1 MKISIKWL
9 EKNGACSEGKEW
21 FQNQQETDG
30 VLVIKK
36 LIGEKQYNW
45 ANWTIVRLMTHK
57 QKVQYAVY
65 AAEQVIEIFEKKYQ
79 NDKRPREAI
88 EAAKAYLKDPSDKN
102 KNAAANAANAAYAA
116 AYAAAYTAA
125 YTAAYAADAA
135 ADAAAYAAAYSA
147 YSAYSA
153 DAAYSA
159 YAAANAAANA
169 AAYAAADAA
178 YAAAKR
184 KELKIKIINNGMMI
198 LKSSKGR
205 KTK

>member
-159 YAAANAAANA
+159 YAAANAAAN
-169 AAYAAADAA
+169 DA

-184 KELKIKIINNGMMI
+184 KELKIKIINNGIMI

>member
-125 YTAAYAADAA
+125 YTAA
-135 ADAAAYAAAYSA
+135 
-147 YSAYSA
+147 
-153 DAAYSA
+153 
-159 YAAANAAANA
+159 
-169 AAYAAADAA
+169 
-178 YAAAKR
+178 KR
-184 KELKIKIINNGMMI
+184 KELKIKIINNGIMI

>member
-116 AYAAAYTAA
+116 AYAAAY
-125 YTAAYAADAA
+125 
-135 ADAAAYAAAYSA
+135 SA

-159 YAAANAAANA
+159 YAAANAAA
-169 AAYAAADAA
+169 YDA

-184 KELKIKIINNGMMI
+184 KELKIKIINNGIMI

>member
-153 DAAYSA
+153 DAAYAA
-159 YAAANAAANA
+159 YAAANA
-169 AAYAAADAA
+169 AAYAAN
-178 YAAAKR
+178 AAADR
-184 KELKIKIINNGMMI
+184 TAMQVKILEYGLSFMNK
-198 LKSSKGR
+198 KVP
-205 KTK
+205 T

>member
-116 AYAAAYTAA
+116 AYSAYS
-125 YTAAYAADAA
+125 ADS
-135 ADAAAYAAAYSA
+135 ADAAAY
-147 YSAYSA
+147 
-153 DAAYSA
+153 DAAYT
-159 YAAANAAANA
+159 
-169 AAYAAADAA
+169 
-178 YAAAKR
+178 AAKR

>member
-116 AYAAAYTAA
+116 AY
-125 YTAAYAADAA
+125 
-135 ADAAAYAAAYSA
+135 SA

-159 YAAANAAANA
+159 YAAANAAA
-169 AAYAAADAA
+169 YDAA
-178 YAAAKR
+178 YTAAKR
-184 KELKIKIINNGMMI
+184 KELKIKIINNGIMI